1 MHILK
6 SNSSHAFLLESIED
20 KKYGADILFQGMTQY
35 QRTFSKKGTFLKK
48 DNENYRYDNPKSAI
62 KYVLE
67 EYKSMPVENT
77 PPFTGGLVGYFAYE
91 YIGYTE
97 EKLKF
102 NTNDDFRDVDLMLF
116 DSVIAFDNFKQ
127 KI

>member
-1 MHILK
+1 
-6 SNSSHAFLLESIED
+6 
-20 KKYGADILFQGMTQY
+20 
-35 QRTFSKKGTFLKK
+35 
-48 DNENYRYDNPKSAI
+48 
-62 KYVLE
+62 
-67 EYKSMPVENT
+67 MPVENT

-116 DSVIAFDNFKQ
+116 DSVIAFDNFR
-127 KI
+127 